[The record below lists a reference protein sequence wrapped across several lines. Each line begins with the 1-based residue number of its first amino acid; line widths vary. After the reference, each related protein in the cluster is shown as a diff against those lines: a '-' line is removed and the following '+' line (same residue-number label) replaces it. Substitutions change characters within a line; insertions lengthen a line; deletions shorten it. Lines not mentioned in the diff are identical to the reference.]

1 MNLFFFRKKAHRELN
16 FKKITRYAIIINTF
30 QIVAALGIA
39 LYAAL
44 SGSFNLSGRVERIL
58 IYVTALVV
66 SWGAVLDIR
75 DAYSARNAARQRQ
88 MLEDAYR
95 QLEALNGTLRAQR
108 HDFMNHIQVIYSLT
122 ELEDRPAALEYM
134 DRLYTSVRSAG
145 RSLKTA
151 SPAVNAL
158 LAAKSAACQEKNVP
172 FLTDIHSDWK
182 DCPVPGWEM
191 CRILGNLID
200 NALDAPA
207 GRELK
212 TIQVALW
219 EDVKGFHF
227 AVENNGAPVPE
238 EIQDSLFQ
246 RGFSTKGPG
255 RGMGLSIVLEIMEEN
270 GGEIRASSDETGTA
284 FCGRLPKTPP
294 ENA

>member
-1 MNLFFFRKKAHRELN
+1 MNLLFFRKKAHRELN

-108 HDFMNHIQVIYSLT
+108 HDFMNHIQVINSLT

-255 RGMGLSIVLEIMEEN
+255 RGMGLSIVQEILEQY
-270 GGEIRASSDETGTA
+270 GGQIDRDS
-284 FCGRLPKTPP
+284 TPQRTRFHGLIP
-294 ENA
+294 TNRV

>member
-1 MNLFFFRKKAHRELN
+1 MNLLFFRKKAHRELN

-134 DRLYTSVRSAG
+134 NRLYTSVRSAG

-207 GRELK
+207 GEAPKALC
-212 TIQVALW
+212 VALW

-255 RGMGLSIVLEIMEEN
+255 RGMGLSIVQEILEQY
-270 GGEIRASSDETGTA
+270 GGQIDLDS
-284 FCGRLPKTPP
+284 TPRRTRFHGLIP
-294 ENA
+294 YRV

>member
-1 MNLFFFRKKAHRELN
+1 MNLLFFRKKAHRELN

-207 GRELK
+207 GEAPKALC
-212 TIQVALW
+212 VALW

-255 RGMGLSIVLEIMEEN
+255 RGMGLSIVQEILEQY
-270 GGEIRASSDETGTA
+270 GGQIDLDS
-284 FCGRLPKTPP
+284 TPRRTRFHGLIP
-294 ENA
+294 YHRV

>member
-1 MNLFFFRKKAHRELN
+1 MNLLFFRKKAHRELN

-172 FLTDIHSDWK
+172 FLTDIHSEWK
-182 DCPVPGWEM
+182 ACPVPGWEM

-207 GRELK
+207 GEAPK
-212 TIQVALW
+212 TLCVALW

-255 RGMGLSIVLEIMEEN
+255 RGMGLSIVQEILEQY
-270 GGEIRASSDETGTA
+270 GGQIDLDS
-284 FCGRLPKTPP
+284 TPRRTRFHGLIP
-294 ENA
+294 YHRV

>member
-1 MNLFFFRKKAHRELN
+1 MNRFRFQGKSRHELN
-16 FKKITRYAIIINTF
+16 FRKLTRYAIVINAC
-30 QIVAALGIA
+30 QIVAALAVA
-39 LYAAL
+39 LYAAFAD
-44 SGSFNLSGRVERIL
+44 SFDLTGRVERIL

-66 SWGAVLDIR
+66 AWGAALDIR
-75 DAYSARNAARQRQ
+75 DAYSARNAALQRQ

-95 QLEALNGTLRAQR
+95 QLEALNSTLRAQR

-158 LAAKSAACQEKNVP
+158 LAAKSAACQEANTV
-172 FLTDIHSDWK
+172 FLTDIRSDWRA
-182 DCPVPGWEM
+182 CPVPGWEM

-200 NALDAPA
+200 NALDAPV
-207 GRELK
+207 GNEQK
-212 TIQVALW
+212 TIRVSLW

-227 AVENNGAPVPE
+227 AVENNGAAVPE
-238 EIQDSLFQ
+238 EIRDRLFQ
-246 RGFSTKGPG
+246 RGFSTKGPE
-255 RGMGLSIVLEIMEEN
+255 RGMGLSIVQEILESY
-270 GGEIRASSDETGTA
+270 GGQIELDSASQ
-284 FCGRLPKTPP
+284 TPCFHGLIP
-294 ENA
+294 CSPAEGH

>member
-1 MNLFFFRKKAHRELN
+1 MNLLFFRKKAHRELN

-207 GRELK
+207 GEAPK
-212 TIQVALW
+212 TLCVALW

-255 RGMGLSIVLEIMEEN
+255 RGMGLSIVQEILEQY
-270 GGEIRASSDETGTA
+270 GGQIDLDS
-284 FCGRLPKTPP
+284 TPRRTRFHGLIP
-294 ENA
+294 YHRV

>member
-1 MNLFFFRKKAHRELN
+1 MNLLFFRKKAHRELN

-182 DCPVPGWEM
+182 ACPVPGWEM

-207 GRELK
+207 GEAPKALC
-212 TIQVALW
+212 VALW

-255 RGMGLSIVLEIMEEN
+255 RGMGLSIVQEILEQY
-270 GGEIRASSDETGTA
+270 GGQIDLDS
-284 FCGRLPKTPP
+284 TPRRTRFHGLIP
-294 ENA
+294 YQGG

>member
-1 MNLFFFRKKAHRELN
+1 MNLLFFRKKAHRELN

-158 LAAKSAACQEKNVP
+158 LAAKCAACQEKNVP

-182 DCPVPGWEM
+182 ACPVPGWEM

-207 GRELK
+207 GEAPK
-212 TIQVALW
+212 TLCVALW

-255 RGMGLSIVLEIMEEN
+255 RGMGLSIVQEILEQY
-270 GGEIRASSDETGTA
+270 GGQIDLDS
-284 FCGRLPKTPP
+284 TPRRTRFHGLIP
-294 ENA
+294 YHRV

>member
-1 MNLFFFRKKAHRELN
+1 
-16 FKKITRYAIIINTF
+16 
-30 QIVAALGIA
+30 
-39 LYAAL
+39 
-44 SGSFNLSGRVERIL
+44 
-58 IYVTALVV
+58 
-66 SWGAVLDIR
+66 
-75 DAYSARNAARQRQ
+75 
-88 MLEDAYR
+88 
-95 QLEALNGTLRAQR
+95 
-108 HDFMNHIQVIYSLT
+108 MNHIQVIYSLT
-122 ELEDRPAALEYM
+122 ELEDRPAALDSM

-172 FLTDIHSDWK
+172 FLTDIRSDWK
-182 DCPVPGWEM
+182 ACPVPGWEM

-212 TIQVALW
+212 PIQVALW

-255 RGMGLSIVLEIMEEN
+255 RGMGLSIVQEILEQY
-270 GGEIRASSDETGTA
+270 GGQIDLDS
-284 FCGRLPKTPP
+284 TPRRTRFHGLIP
-294 ENA
+294 YHRV

>member
-1 MNLFFFRKKAHRELN
+1 MNLLFFRKKAHRELN

-207 GRELK
+207 GEAPKALC
-212 TIQVALW
+212 VALW

-255 RGMGLSIVLEIMEEN
+255 RGMGLSIVQEILEQY
-270 GGEIRASSDETGTA
+270 GGQIDLDS
-284 FCGRLPKTPP
+284 TPRRTRFHGQIP
-294 ENA
+294 YQGV

>member
-1 MNLFFFRKKAHRELN
+1 MNLLFFRKKAHRELN

-191 CRILGNLID
+191 CRILSNLID

-207 GRELK
+207 GEAPKALC
-212 TIQVALW
+212 VALW

-255 RGMGLSIVLEIMEEN
+255 RGMGLSIVQEILEQY
-270 GGEIRASSDETGTA
+270 GGQIDLDS
-284 FCGRLPKTPP
+284 TPRRTRFHGLIP
-294 ENA
+294 YHRV

>member
-1 MNLFFFRKKAHRELN
+1 MNLLFFRKKAHRELN

-75 DAYSARNAARQRQ
+75 DAYSARDSARQRQ

-207 GRELK
+207 GEAPK
-212 TIQVALW
+212 TLCVALW

-255 RGMGLSIVLEIMEEN
+255 RGMGLSIVQEILEQY
-270 GGEIRASSDETGTA
+270 GGQIDLDS
-284 FCGRLPKTPP
+284 TPRRTRFHGLIP
-294 ENA
+294 YRV

>member
-1 MNLFFFRKKAHRELN
+1 MNLLFFRKKAHRELN

-145 RSLKTA
+145 HSLKTA

-207 GRELK
+207 GEAPKALC
-212 TIQVALW
+212 VALW

-255 RGMGLSIVLEIMEEN
+255 RGMGLSIVQEILEQY
-270 GGEIRASSDETGTA
+270 GGQIDLDS
-284 FCGRLPKTPP
+284 TPRRTRFHGLIP
-294 ENA
+294 YHRG

>member
-1 MNLFFFRKKAHRELN
+1 MNLLFFRKKAHRELN

-134 DRLYTSVRSAG
+134 ERLYTSVRSAG

-207 GRELK
+207 GEAPKALC
-212 TIQVALW
+212 VALW

-255 RGMGLSIVLEIMEEN
+255 RGMGLSIVQEILEQY
-270 GGEIRASSDETGTA
+270 GGQIDLDS
-284 FCGRLPKTPP
+284 TPRRTRFHGLIP
-294 ENA
+294 YQGG

>member
-1 MNLFFFRKKAHRELN
+1 M
-16 FKKITRYAIIINTF
+16 
-30 QIVAALGIA
+30 
-39 LYAAL
+39 
-44 SGSFNLSGRVERIL
+44 ERIL

-255 RGMGLSIVLEIMEEN
+255 RGMGLSIVQEILEQY
-270 GGEIRASSDETGTA
+270 GGQIDLDS
-284 FCGRLPKTPP
+284 TPRRTRFHGLIP
-294 ENA
+294 YHRV

>member
-1 MNLFFFRKKAHRELN
+1 MNLLFFRKKAHRELN

-207 GRELK
+207 GEAPKALC
-212 TIQVALW
+212 VALW

-255 RGMGLSIVLEIMEEN
+255 RGMGLSIVQEILEQY
-270 GGEIRASSDETGTA
+270 GGQIDLDS
-284 FCGRLPKTPP
+284 TPRRTRFHGLIP
-294 ENA
+294 YHRG

>member
-1 MNLFFFRKKAHRELN
+1 MNLLFFRKKAHRELN

-182 DCPVPGWEM
+182 ACPVPGWEM

-207 GRELK
+207 GEAPK
-212 TIQVALW
+212 TLCVALW

-255 RGMGLSIVLEIMEEN
+255 RGMGLSIVQEILEQY
-270 GGEIRASSDETGTA
+270 GGQIDLDS
-284 FCGRLPKTPP
+284 TPRRTRFHGLIP
-294 ENA
+294 YHRV

>member
-16 FKKITRYAIIINTF
+16 FKKITRYAIIINAF
-30 QIVAALGIA
+30 QIIAALGIA

-75 DAYSARNAARQRQ
+75 DAYSARNSARQRQ

-158 LAAKSAACQEKNVP
+158 LAAKSAACQEKNVS
-172 FLTDIHSDWK
+172 FLTDIRSDWK
-182 DCPVPGWEM
+182 ACPVPGWEM

-207 GRELK
+207 GEAPK
-212 TIQVALW
+212 TLCVALW

-238 EIQDSLFQ
+238 EIRDSLFQ

-255 RGMGLSIVLEIMEEN
+255 RGMGLSIVQEILEQY
-270 GGEIRASSDETGTA
+270 GGQIDLDS
-284 FCGRLPKTPP
+284 TPQRTRFHGLIP
-294 ENA
+294 TNRV

>member
-1 MNLFFFRKKAHRELN
+1 MNLLFFRKKAHRELN

-207 GRELK
+207 GEAPKALC
-212 TIQVALW
+212 VALW

-255 RGMGLSIVLEIMEEN
+255 RGMGLSIVQEILEQY
-270 GGEIRASSDETGTA
+270 GGQIDLDS
-284 FCGRLPKTPP
+284 TPRRTRFHGVVP
-294 ENA
+294 YHLV

>member
-1 MNLFFFRKKAHRELN
+1 MNLLFFRKKAHRELN

-75 DAYSARNAARQRQ
+75 DAYSARDSARQRQ

-207 GRELK
+207 GEAPK
-212 TIQVALW
+212 TLCVALW

-227 AVENNGAPVPE
+227 AVENNGAPVPK

-255 RGMGLSIVLEIMEEN
+255 RGMGLSIVQEILEQY
-270 GGEIRASSDETGTA
+270 GGQIDLDS
-284 FCGRLPKTPP
+284 TPRRTRFHGLIP
-294 ENA
+294 YHRV

>member
-255 RGMGLSIVLEIMEEN
+255 RGMGLSIVQEILEQY
-270 GGEIRASSDETGTA
+270 GGQIDLDS
-284 FCGRLPKTPP
+284 TPRRTRFHGLIP
-294 ENA
+294 TNRV

>member
-1 MNLFFFRKKAHRELN
+1 MNLLFFRKKAHRELN

-172 FLTDIHSDWK
+172 FLTDIRSDWK
-182 DCPVPGWEM
+182 ACPVPGWEM

-200 NALDAPA
+200 NALD
-207 GRELK
+207 L
-212 TIQVALW
+212 
-219 EDVKGFHF
+219 
-227 AVENNGAPVPE
+227 
-238 EIQDSLFQ
+238 SL
-246 RGFSTKGPG
+246 
-255 RGMGLSIVLEIMEEN
+255 IHI
-270 GGEIRASSDETGTA
+270 
-284 FCGRLPKTPP
+284 
-294 ENA
+294 

>member
-1 MNLFFFRKKAHRELN
+1 MNLLFFRKKAHRELN

-58 IYVTALVV
+58 IYVTALMV

-75 DAYSARNAARQRQ
+75 DAYSARDSARQRQ

-134 DRLYTSVRSAG
+134 DQLYTSVRSAG

-172 FLTDIHSDWK
+172 FFTDIRSDWK
-182 DCPVPGWEM
+182 ACPVPGWEM

-207 GRELK
+207 GEAPK
-212 TIQVALW
+212 TLCVALW

-255 RGMGLSIVLEIMEEN
+255 RGMGLSIVQEILEQY
-270 GGEIRASSDETGTA
+270 GGQIDLDS
-284 FCGRLPKTPP
+284 TPQRTRFHGLIP
-294 ENA
+294 YHRV

>member
-75 DAYSARNAARQRQ
+75 DAYTARNAARQRQ

-255 RGMGLSIVLEIMEEN
+255 RGMGLSIVQEILEQY
-270 GGEIRASSDETGTA
+270 GGQIDLDS
-284 FCGRLPKTPP
+284 TPRRTRFHGLIP
-294 ENA
+294 YHRV

>member
-1 MNLFFFRKKAHRELN
+1 MNLLFFRKKAHRELN

-158 LAAKSAACQEKNVP
+158 LAANSAACQEKNVP

-207 GRELK
+207 DRELK

-255 RGMGLSIVLEIMEEN
+255 RGMGLSIVQEILEQY
-270 GGEIRASSDETGTA
+270 GGQIDLDS
-284 FCGRLPKTPP
+284 TPRRTRFHGLIP
-294 ENA
+294 YHRV